1 MSMVVAGHFDSKAQ
15 AESAVKGL
23 TDLGIQAD
31 HIKSSFA
38 LNPMD
43 WDAADPFA
51 AYSGAFSLAHETLG
65 GKAPPIDPDRTV
77 MAGPAG
83 IVLAVDSPFPKERFS
98 AASVLRRCG
107 GRNVLESER
116 TWKDGRW
123 ADFDPARDKR
133 TA

>member
-1 MSMVVAGHFDSKAQ
+1 MIVAGHFLSKVQ
-15 AESAVKGL
+15 AETAVRGL
-23 TDLGIQAD
+23 TDLGIQSD

-38 LNPMD
+38 LNSIDMNV
-43 WDAADPFA
+43 ADPFA
-51 AYSGAFSLAHETLG
+51 AYSGAFTCAIEALAQS
-65 GKAPPIDPDRTV
+65 PDPDRTV

-83 IVLAVDSPFPKERFS
+83 IVLAVDSPFPKERLS

-123 ADFDPARDKR
+123 ADFDPAQDKR
-133 TA
+133 SA

>member
-1 MSMVVAGHFDSKAQ
+1 MSMIVAGHFDSKAQ

-43 WDAADPFA
+43 WAAPDPFA
-51 AYSGAFSLAHETLG
+51 TYTGSFSRAHETLG
-65 GKAPPIDPDRTV
+65 GQSQSSDLDRTV

-83 IVLAVDSPFPKERFS
+83 IVLAIDSPFPKERLS

-123 ADFDPARDKR
+123 DDFDASRDKR
-133 TA
+133 SA